1 MEHTPDRCFSIE
13 TCRAVWYED
22 VAFLFAY
29 AIEVQFKYS
38 LLFLCVT
45 AFLYEWWH
53 FVCQIDHTQFATSAD
68 ESERQCVELASNIQY
83 LQVPAVLEGCHS
95 NILNGIR
102 YC

>member
-53 FVCQIDHTQFATSAD
+53 FVCQIDCSQVAASAN
-68 ESERQCVELASNIQY
+68 ESERQCVELASNFQY
-83 LQVPAVLEGCHS
+83 LQLPTVLKGCHPNVLYS
-95 NILNGIR
+95 FRNL
-102 YC
+102 